1 MYFTSFLNMQENED
15 TTEEAM
21 KQYCTI
27 ISYMYNTISG
37 SGGGGVATPS
47 PLFKKKKIKER
58 KEKKKKLQCIHI
70 QNLN

>member
-1 MYFTSFLNMQENED
+1 MQENED

-37 SGGGGVATPS
+37 SGGGVATPS
-47 PLFKKKKIKER
+47 PLF
-58 KEKKKKLQCIHI
+58 
-70 QNLN
+70 N

>member
-1 MYFTSFLNMQENED
+1 MQENED

-37 SGGGGVATPS
+37 SGGGGVGN
-47 PLFKKKKIKER
+47 PLPFFNLEKRKKKK
-58 KEKKKKLQCIHI
+58 KKKKKY
-70 QNLN
+70 